1 MNERPSAI
9 LEFLAR
15 CDSYVKH
22 PVGNQPD
29 AFLLGIMQPTQKDPQ
44 PAPSDS
50 DSLLLSED
58 MIVPSD
64 YLPEKP

>member
-1 MNERPSAI
+1 MEARPTEI
-9 LEFLAR
+9 LEFLGK

-44 PAPSDS
+44 PAPSDA
-50 DSLLLSED
+50 LQLSEE
-58 MIVPSD
+58 MIIPSD